1 MKSIIP
7 LEKFISY
14 DKFNF
19 LNGKTVLG
27 FINHFF
33 ANFDNPNNITSI
45 GELNSDKD
53 FIVLKN
59 AKVYCLNSQAKD
71 TVSFVCC
78 NDILTQNT
86 IKENINFI
94 TIDLFQHINSTLV
107 HVNIPK
113 HIKYVSKN
121 PYGFFAKPDSFV
133 DNRKII
139 QVFRTN
145 LPNGISIL
153 EKVC

>member
-1 MKSIIP
+1 MKSIIS

-45 GELNSDKD
+45 ADLFSDKD
-53 FIVLKN
+53 FIILKN
-59 AKVYCLNSQAKD
+59 PKVYCLNSQAKD

-121 PYGFFAKPDSFV
+121 PHGFFAKPDSFM
-133 DNRKII
+133 DDRTII
-139 QVFRTN
+139 QNFRVN
-145 LPNGISIL
+145 LPNGISII
-153 EKVC
+153 ERIN

>member
-7 LEKFISY
+7 LESFSSY
-14 DKFNF
+14 DTFKF

-27 FINHFF
+27 FINNFF
-33 ANFDNPNNITSI
+33 ANFDNPNNVTSI
-45 GELNSDKD
+45 ADLNSDKD

-107 HVNIPK
+107 HINIPK
-113 HIKYVSKN
+113 HIKYVSKH

-133 DNRKII
+133 DDRNVI
-139 QVFRTN
+139 QNFRIN

-153 EKVC
+153 EKIS